1 MYIITSAHYIY
12 PPNKNQSRTPF
23 PLFQSFGGTSGGVSV
38 PDLSN
43 SRKESNLFFLPP
55 NPVLVCQGLDP
66 DPSLVLKSGVLV
78 VERSDE
84 GKILGKRRRARRR
97 RAGREAQIIAAKSS
111 ITVQVTALT
120 LSQEGS
126 TELLNERR
134 DLRRIIETIQ
144 PLFNK
149 RQLAFE
155 GWNGKGDVQTTQNKH
170 HSNPH
175 LLARTHLQ
183 PD

>member
-144 PLFNK
+144 PLCNK
-149 RQLAFE
+149 RQLAFGRMERE
-155 GWNGKGDVQTTQNKH
+155 GRRTNHPKQTSFQSPPSCSYSSAT
-170 HSNPH
+170 
-175 LLARTHLQ
+175 
-183 PD
+183 